1 MYEIG
6 NDFNKVIKD
15 FSTAANKA
23 FTYLQQS
30 IFAYLAALCIIDLA
44 LPILI
49 GGMVISRQQL
59 ITKIMKYAGLMGIL
73 LCWQQFTDN
82 IVLNFITSVAGTYNG
97 GLDEISANMSQP
109 QLLLQHGIR
118 MIAPGLNKAAS
129 FTTYEFVNNIS
140 TVLTLYVFTFLV
152 MGAFIFLRPVRHH
165 GLYRVLRLSLSLH
178 GHRPICSLAHD
189 PVLARRQ
196 RWPYDFLRPQTTV
209 AVYHDWLLCDMH

>member
-1 MYEIG
+1 MKSATTLTKSSKI
-6 NDFNKVIKD
+6 FPRLPIRRLP
-15 FSTAANKA
+15 
-23 FTYLQQS
+23 YLQQS
-30 IFAYLAALCIIDLA
+30 ISSPTLAALCIIDLT
-44 LPILI
+44 LPIAI

-59 ITKIMKYAGLMGIL
+59 ITKIMKYAGLVGIL

-140 TVLTLYVFTFLV
+140 TVLTL
-152 MGAFIFLRPVRHH
+152 
-165 GLYRVLRLSLSLH
+165 
-178 GHRPICSLAHD
+178 
-189 PVLARRQ
+189 
-196 RWPYDFLRPQTTV
+196 
-209 AVYHDWLLCDMH
+209 